1 MKECQR
7 TVGSRLPFE
16 GHNNVVKCI
25 FAYIV
30 VETRLPIKI
39 VSDGPVVVI
48 DCGPLVGGP
57 VCPIRYVLF
66 LFVQL
71 RNRATKLYYFAPSLR
86 LEIFDARGQN
96 LPNSSNLKVAQFEP
110 QKLGFARRDI
120 RGINN
125 QESGLVKHS

>member
-1 MKECQR
+1 MKKCQR

-16 GHNNVVKCI
+16 EHNHVVKRI

-30 VETRLPIKI
+30 VETRLPIKK
-39 VSDGPVVVI
+39 VSDGPMVVI
-48 DCGPLVGGP
+48 YCDPLVDGP

-86 LEIFDARGQN
+86 LEIFDARAQN
-96 LPNSSNLKVAQFEP
+96 LPNSPNSKVAQFEP
-110 QKLGFARRDI
+110 QKLGFARRDV

-125 QESGLVKHS
+125 QKSGLVKHG